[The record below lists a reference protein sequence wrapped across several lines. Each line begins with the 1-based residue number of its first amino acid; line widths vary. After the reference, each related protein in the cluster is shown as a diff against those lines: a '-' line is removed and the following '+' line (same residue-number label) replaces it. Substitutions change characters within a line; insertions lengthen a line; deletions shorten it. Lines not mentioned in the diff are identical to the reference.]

1 MVRMSRFRRS
11 SAFAALLLLIAACGF
26 PLPAFAQTGLI
37 RHPQPDGGSISIP
50 ANWVIAQLA
59 AEAMVSEDGEIV
71 QELVSARGF
80 YAGTPVV
87 LRSWRLSPAGSATLL
102 VQGMQEDLKTQGM
115 QLRDLPAPTLTPPVG
130 MRTKV
135 DRFSYPMGPSA
146 METLI
151 VVCENDAVGHVL
163 MISAGS
169 DTELEFGPIRR
180 SILDSWKPSK
190 AIEDGSSMGRPK
202 PMRTTARFLTGEQ
215 VVIDDGWQA
224 IGQDMEVKNLTAGT
238 RTLEHRRLLS
248 MRRYS
253 DPPSPTEILL
263 LNRLKGTSRTDE
275 AESMV
280 TAEIQ
285 TIAQNFGGQART
297 SRSVVDPMVLEMS
310 SQPLPNGLC
319 AIARME
325 QRGGMT
331 VYVLGFVADPTEG
344 MTSAR
349 RLLGSFAGTE
359 PVQTQPAPIQP
370 TSPRQIDPADAQRL
384 KERTDKYLLRQRIQS
399 PAPPRGFSLPSFADH
414 LGGVVGIGVIFAL
427 PALVAG
433 VFSKRLAAWLLA
445 FMVFVPGYFAS
456 YGSIDDALKWIDAQ
470 DAVSDDGPPPATMSH
485 FEMMT
490 RSSVGSWVFSLDTL
504 GERIFAE
511 NSDPL
516 SVLACRCAR
525 GDRGWT
531 LIALGAIGVGSFF
544 ALIGPL
550 LVRFMWIGQPFAH
563 RRYAYLMGLAWL
575 LFGVTMLS
583 SLGSSSIPH
592 RALVIGATLMTVL
605 LLPRAKTAAAVGTS
619 PPVQPPA

>member
-1 MVRMSRFRRS
+1 MDPAFCARFTHT
-11 SAFAALLLLIAACGF
+11 LLVLIAAVA
-26 PLPAFAQTGLI
+26 LPIPAVAQSDLV
-37 RHPQPDGGSISIP
+37 RHAQPDGGSVSIP
-50 ANWVIAQLA
+50 ADWVIAQLA
-59 AEAMVSEDGEIV
+59 AEAMEGEEGARV
-71 QELVSARGF
+71 QELISARGF
-80 YAGTPVV
+80 YSATPVV
-87 LRSWRLSPAGSATLL
+87 MRSWRLSPAGSATLL
-102 VQGMQEDLKTQGM
+102 VQGVKDELHSKGM
-115 QLRDLPAPTLTPPVG
+115 QLQGLPPPAFTPPPG
-130 MRTKV
+130 MRAKV
-135 DRFSYPMGPSA
+135 DHFGYPMGSGT
-146 METLI
+146 MLNL
-151 VVCENDAVGHVL
+151 VVICEGGTVGTVL
-163 MISAGS
+163 MLSWGS
-169 DTELEFGPIRR
+169 PIDAEFAPIRR
-180 SILDSWKPSK
+180 QILDSWNPSRVFR
-190 AIEDGSSMGRPK
+190 ETGSLARPQ
-202 PMRTTARFLTGEQ
+202 PMRTTVRFLTGEQ

-263 LNRLKGTSRTDE
+263 LNRLNGTSRTDE

-297 SRSVVDPMVLEMS
+297 SRSVVDPMVLEIS

-370 TSPRQIDPADAQRL
+370 TSPRQIDPADTQWL
-384 KERTDKYLLRQRIQS
+384 KERTDKYLLRQRIQT
-399 PAPPRGFSLPSFADH
+399 PAPPRGFSLPSFASH

-445 FMVFVPGYFAS
+445 FMVFVPGFFAS
-456 YGSIDDALKWIDAQ
+456 YGAIHPALDRIEAQ
-470 DAVSDDGPPPATMSH
+470 DAASDEEPPQAALSRFAMV
-485 FEMMT
+485 T
-490 RSSVGSWVFSLDTL
+490 RSNFGSWVFSLDTL
-504 GERIFAE
+504 GEQIFAE

-531 LIALGAIGVGSFF
+531 ITALGALAVGSVL

-550 LVRFMWIGQPFAH
+550 VVRFAWIRQPFAH
-563 RRYAYLMGLAWL
+563 RRHAYLMGLTWL
-575 LFGVTMLS
+575 LFGVAMLS
-583 SLGSSSIPH
+583 SLGSSSLPH

-605 LLPRAKTAAAVGTS
+605 LLPHRKTAASGAAA
-619 PPVQPPA
+619 PPVAPPVF